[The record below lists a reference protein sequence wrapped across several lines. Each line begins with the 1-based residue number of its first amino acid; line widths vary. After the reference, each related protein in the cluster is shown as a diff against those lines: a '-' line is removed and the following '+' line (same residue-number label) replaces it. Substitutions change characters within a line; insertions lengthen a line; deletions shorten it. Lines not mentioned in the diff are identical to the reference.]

1 MTLFD
6 ILKPEDY
13 PLYITLPAC
22 IVLLLLVIRI
32 NYRRNAPQIAALFF
46 IGSFIFMHLDL
57 ATYNMSYPF
66 MMKMLA
72 IFNLENMPHFAAL
85 LIKIAGY
92 LILTV
97 LPFFVWLIPMV
108 MLDEQLCENI
118 KESDDQKFYKTLS
131 IAAVGIV
138 VNLFFAVAVLK
149 NAM

>member
-138 VNLFFAVAVLK
+138 VNLFFA
-149 NAM
+149 

>member
-138 VNLFFAVAVLK
+138 VNLFFAIAVLK